1 MKNRFYRLVA
11 LSLSLLILAG
21 GAAAAEKAE
30 AQDGRTLLPMGEAD
44 KAYFLSEMRQML
56 ASIQGVMTGIG
67 TKDRALIYKS
77 AKYSGNR
84 MSRATPDSVRRIL
97 PQGFKE
103 LGGPTH
109 LMFEE
114 LAVRSE
120 TDDMGH
126 PGGVHGPVDATVLGL
141 SRQVPGEVTGLPV
154 PVA

>member
-1 MKNRFYRLVA
+1 
-11 LSLSLLILAG
+11 
-21 GAAAAEKAE
+21 
-30 AQDGRTLLPMGEAD
+30 
-44 KAYFLSEMRQML
+44 
-56 ASIQGVMTGIG
+56 MTGIG

-97 PQGFKE
+97 PQEFKE

-120 TDDMGH
+120 TDDMGTL
-126 PGGVHGPVDATVLGL
+126 A
-141 SRQVPGEVTGLPV
+141 EFTGQLMQQCLACHARFRV
-154 PVA
+154 K